1 MKKIFLKFLNNSNF
15 GIDCPNNIGNCILE
29 PLCDNLDEICYF
41 KKFTTTFNDNKFRH
55 FFSPEHMKEEI
66 IQTYPGKIF
75 ALDKNDPTY
84 ETRKEYFENKMD
96 KELHAVESFE
106 KNKNKRKRKFKDID
120 KKIAESLDPRKTK
133 MVVKFTDHESAFIKS
148 FAVKKRRSIKV
159 TTRFMSEKLL
169 MFAKLS
175 LMSFIYEVIETFCFP
190 DENIREIF
198 KRYGI
203 ERVEIFHVLTDTGS
217 TSLKFMFISDPNRE
231 TPENKY
237 RDIIFEIITSSKIY
251 KRFDSSRGF

>member
-1 MKKIFLKFLNNSNF
+1 M
-15 GIDCPNNIGNCILE
+15 
-29 PLCDNLDEICYF
+29 
-41 KKFTTTFNDNKFRH
+41 
-55 FFSPEHMKEEI
+55 
-66 IQTYPGKIF
+66 
-75 ALDKNDPTY
+75 
-84 ETRKEYFENKMD
+84 
-96 KELHAVESFE
+96 
-106 KNKNKRKRKFKDID
+106 
-120 KKIAESLDPRKTK
+120 KKIAESLDPRKTN
-133 MVVKFTDHESAFIKS
+133 MVVKFTDHESASIKS
-148 FAVKKRRSIKV
+148 FAVKIRRSIKV

-175 LMSFIYEVIETFCFP
+175 LMSLIYEVIETFCFP

-237 RDIIFEIITSSKIY
+237 RDIMFEIITSSKIY
-251 KRFDSSRGF
+251 KRFDSSHGF